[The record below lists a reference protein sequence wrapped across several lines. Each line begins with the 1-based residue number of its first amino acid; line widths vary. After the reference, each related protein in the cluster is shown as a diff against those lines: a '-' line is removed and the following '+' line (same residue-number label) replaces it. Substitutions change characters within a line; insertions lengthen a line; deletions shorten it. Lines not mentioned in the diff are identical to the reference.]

1 MATTALMATRP
12 GQGGRR
18 RPKTYGGNRRCHSDM
33 CDTRLSRYNNSE
45 FCFRHAPVKY
55 PRLRGVF
62 TEEYEA
68 SRA

>member
-1 MATTALMATRP
+1 MSAVVTATRP

-18 RPKTYGGNRRCHSDM
+18 RPKVYSIGRECASNM
-33 CDTRLSRYNNSE
+33 CDTRLSRYNKNE

>member
-1 MATTALMATRP
+1 
-12 GQGGRR
+12 
-18 RPKTYGGNRRCHSDM
+18 M